1 MRLSGPQLAS
11 LARSAGLPEGQVT
24 TAVAVA
30 YAENRGDLDAAKTIP
45 SDLRGDVGIQTAK
58 WGPSIGPWQIRSLKE
73 PYLSRATGPDRYRD
87 ASKLTDPAYN
97 ATAMAALW
105 RQYGW
110 GPWSTYPAF
119 STLYLPTARAAVA
132 GAPAAGSSPSPAGS
146 AAGGASAVQP
156 VGFLDD
162 AAGLVGDAARS
173 VVLPLNIFGDVGDT
187 LGAAK
192 AALGLFG
199 RLVEFIVKAARWM
212 ADPHNWMRVVKVWAG
227 SWLILLGALMFGW
240 PALQPVASKAAN
252 LIPAGKV
259 AKVAAAGRGAAAVKT
274 AGAAA

>member
-1 MRLSGPQLAS
+1 MTRLSGPQLAS

-30 YAENRGDLDAAKTIP
+30 YAENRGSLDAAKTIP
-45 SDLRGDVGIQTAK
+45 SDLLGDVGIQTAK
-58 WGPSIGPWQIRSLKE
+58 WGPSVGPWQIRSLKQ

-87 ASKLTDPAYN
+87 AAKLTDPAYN
-97 ATAMAALW
+97 ATAMAAIW

-132 GAPAAGSSPSPAGS
+132 GAPAAGGTTT
-146 AAGGASAVQP
+146 AAGGAPTVQP
-156 VGFLDD
+156 VNWLDD
-162 AAGLVGDAARS
+162 AAGVIQDGAKA
-173 VVLPLNIFGDVGDT
+173 VVLPLNIFDSVGDT

-192 AALGLFG
+192 AGLGLAA
-199 RLVEFIVKAARWM
+199 RIVEFLAKAAKWM
-212 ADPHNWMRVVKVWAG
+212 ADSHNWMRVVKVWAG

-240 PALQPVASKAAN
+240 PTLQPVATKAAN

-259 AKVAAAGRGAAAVKT
+259 AKAAAAGRGAAAT